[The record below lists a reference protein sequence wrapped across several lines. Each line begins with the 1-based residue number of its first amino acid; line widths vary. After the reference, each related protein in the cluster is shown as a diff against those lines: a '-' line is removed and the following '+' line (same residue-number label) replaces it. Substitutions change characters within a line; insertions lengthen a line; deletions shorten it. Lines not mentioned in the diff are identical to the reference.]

1 MTGLFLLGTDG
12 FWGITTGF
20 KCSGMNLEVLK
31 SGIHLAGFPSDAFNL
46 LILDLHPRSVLS
58 RMKLG

>member
-1 MTGLFLLGTDG
+1 MTGMFLLRTDG

-20 KCSGMNLEVLK
+20 KSSGMNLEVLK
-31 SGIHLAGFPSDAFNL
+31 SGIRSAGFPSDAFNL
-46 LILDLHPRSVLS
+46 LILDLHPCSVLS